1 MARRKPSVSLQAAI
15 TGHLRYVQAALSPN
29 TYNDYANTHRQFLEF
44 MGDGERPIGSIT
56 AADVEGFMIFMREGE
71 LPANPLTHQ
80 ARRGDRRRPKTLAN
94 IHTGLSALWAWA
106 LERELVDRN
115 VVRQVA
121 RPKVHLE
128 PIRPLTP
135 EQVAGLFKAC
145 RESRPWHNK
154 PLVANARSTFERDRA
169 MLAVL
174 LETGLRV
181 SELCALRFRDVSFQR
196 SGGMVHVD
204 LGKGNKSRDVP
215 FQRTCA
221 NYLSDY
227 LLLRP
232 DIGADDYLF
241 VSSHQERLPMT
252 RGGVQQLVKKLGRK
266 VGVDV
271 SPHDLRT
278 TAACLMVQNGISAWE
293 LQRIMGHSDVKTT
306 MRYVRAAQ
314 MDLGDVM
321 RRCSPLENLRLR

>member
-1 MARRKPSVSLQAAI
+1 MASRKPNISLQAAV
-15 TGHLRYVQAALSPN
+15 TGHLRHVQAALSPN
-29 TYNDYANTHRQFLEF
+29 TYMDYSSTHRKFLEF
-44 MGDGERPIGSIT
+44 IGDGERPIRSIT
-56 AADVEGFMIFMREGE
+56 ATEIEDFMILMREGD
-71 LPANPLTHQ
+71 LPANPITHQ
-80 ARRGDRRRPKTLAN
+80 ARPGNKRRPKTLAN

-106 LERELVDRN
+106 LERQLVNAN

-121 RPKVHLE
+121 RPKVNLE
-128 PIRPLTP
+128 PIAPLTP
-135 EQVAGLFKAC
+135 EQVAALFKAC

-154 PLVANARSTFERDRA
+154 PLVANIRTTFERDRA
-169 MLAVL
+169 ILAVF

-181 SELCALRFRDVSFQR
+181 SELCNLRYRDVTFQR
-196 SGGMVHVD
+196 NGGMLHVD
-204 LGKGNKSRDVP
+204 LGKGNKSRDMP

-232 DIGADDYLF
+232 DIEPGDYLF
-241 VSSHQERLPMT
+241 TCSHQSRLPMT
-252 RGGVQQLVKKLGRK
+252 RSGVQQLVKKLSKKAGC
-266 VGVDV
+266 DA

-314 MDLGDVM
+314 MNLADVM
-321 RRCSPLENLRLR
+321 KRVSPLENLRLR